1 MKIESEK
8 EKKLGTALN
17 KLINLNLDTNL
28 KENLETL
35 NNQKNQL
42 EIEKKEISNK
52 YGELIKEHEKIKN
65 ELYSTNNKKLRNN
78 PKLMIFQTK

>member
-1 MKIESEK
+1 MKTQSEK
-8 EKKLGTALN
+8 EKKLDIALN

-42 EIEKKEISNK
+42 EIEKKELEI
-52 YGELIKEHEKIKN
+52 
-65 ELYSTNNKKLRNN
+65 
-78 PKLMIFQTK
+78 